1 MDRVNYPLGEHRAA
15 VLQARSGRPLAG
27 ITVASCM
34 AGELGPDDI
43 AIEAETLRL
52 QAEIARGAG
61 RPRLAENLERAAEM
75 VALPAELIFAI
86 YEKLRPGRAR
96 DATELREIAARLR
109 AEHQVEK
116 LAALVEEAAAAY
128 ADRKLFEPRF
138 G

>member
-1 MDRVNYPLGEHRAA
+1 MESLSYPLGEHEAER
-15 VLQARSGRPLAG
+15 LHARSGRPLAD
-27 ITVASCM
+27 ITVAACT
-34 AGELGPDDI
+34 AGTLQPDDI
-43 AIEAETLRL
+43 AIEAGTLRQ

-75 VALPAELIFAI
+75 VALPDDLIFAI
-86 YEKLRPGRAR
+86 YERLRPGRAR
-96 DATELREIAARLR
+96 DAAELREIAARLR
-109 AEHQVEK
+109 TEHKAEK